1 MDSLLFAFRNIR
13 RKRLRSLL
21 TVAGIAIGVL
31 SVVIVSIIGEVGK
44 SAVNQ
49 ELDSM
54 GIGGLCLRATEENN
68 DKYFTQSML
77 QAVSEN
83 ENVLEVT
90 PLLTKMAL
98 QAAGE
103 IVPMDD
109 AVKNR
114 RKINLEKAA
123 VTKK

>member
-1 MDSLLFAFRNIR
+1 
-13 RKRLRSLL
+13 
-21 TVAGIAIGVL
+21 
-31 SVVIVSIIGEVGK
+31 
-44 SAVNQ
+44 
-49 ELDSM
+49 M

-103 IVPMDD
+103 IVPMED

-114 RKINLEKAA
+114 RKLNLEKAA
-123 VTKK
+123 AAKK

>member
-1 MDSLLFAFRNIR
+1 MEGGRIVDSLLFAFRNIR

-90 PLLTKMAL
+90 RCSPKWRQSGFAPRIHRPLC
-98 QAAGE
+98 GE
-103 IVPMDD
+103 
-109 AVKNR
+109 
-114 RKINLEKAA
+114 
-123 VTKK
+123 